1 MFMTRLSDKAFAIMA
16 ICEKTKKPFG
26 ITVDYI
32 GPRRYKFV
40 WAFKI
45 DKDKAHREG
54 YDEHTVTASVELDQN
69 YPGCPYCGSKQF
81 YICGCG
87 KIVCYPGER
96 IVTCPSCGQT
106 GELST
111 VNEINLKGGGY

>member
-1 MFMTRLSDKAFAIMA
+1 MLQRYNFSVRLKNRPPL
-16 ICEKTKKPFG
+16 ICR
-26 ITVDYI
+26 VSH
-32 GPRRYKFV
+32 YKFV

-54 YDEHTVTASVELDQN
+54 YDEHSVTGSVEIDSE

-87 KIVCYPGER
+87 KIICYHGER
-96 IVTCPSCGQT
+96 VVTCPSCGQR
-106 GELST
+106 GEITT
-111 VNEINLKGGGY
+111 VSEINIKGGGY

>member
-1 MFMTRLSDKAFAIMA
+1 MTRLSDKAFAIMA

-54 YDEHTVTASVELDQN
+54 YDKHTVTGCVEPIKTIQVAYTVVANNSISVDAARLSVIMEKESSLAHHADKLEN
-69 YPGCPYCGSKQF
+69 YLQ
-81 YICGCG
+81 
-87 KIVCYPGER
+87 
-96 IVTCPSCGQT
+96 
-106 GELST
+106 
-111 VNEINLKGGGY
+111 

>member
-1 MFMTRLSDKAFAIMA
+1 MTGLSDKAFAIMA
-16 ICEKTKKPFG
+16 VCEETKKPFG

-32 GPRRYKFV
+32 SPRHYKFV

-54 YDEHTVTASVELDQN
+54 YDEHTVTGSVELDSE

-87 KIVCYPGER
+87 KIVCYHGER
-96 IVTCPSCGQT
+96 VVTCPSCGQR
-106 GELST
+106 GEITT
-111 VNEINLKGGGY
+111 VSEINLKGSGY

>member
-1 MFMTRLSDKAFAIMA
+1 MTGLSDKAFAIMA
-16 ICEKTKKPFG
+16 VCEESKKPFG

-32 GPRRYKFV
+32 GPRHYKFV

-54 YDEHTVTASVELDQN
+54 YDEHSVTGSVELDSD

-81 YICGCG
+81 YICACG
-87 KIVCYPGER
+87 KIVCYHGER
-96 IVTCPSCGQT
+96 VVTCLSCGQS
-106 GELST
+106 GEITT
-111 VNEINLKGGGY
+111 VSEINLKGGGY